1 MRDPTDTDD
10 HEAQAAEQAKKA
22 QLRRRR
28 EVDDLKWL
36 MAHAQGRRFICR
48 LLEESGVFRTS
59 FHVSGSTAAFNEG
72 KKHVGYVLTADLM
85 EFTPDAYVKLLKEY
99 QRDD

>member
-1 MRDPTDTDD
+1 MRDPLDTADQD
-10 HEAQAAEQAKKA
+10 AQAAEQAKKA
-22 QLRRRR
+22 ELRRRR
-28 EVDDLKWL
+28 EIDDFKWL

-59 FHVSGSTAAFNEG
+59 FHVSGSTAAHNEG
-72 KKHVGYVLTADLM
+72 RKHIGYILTAEAM
-85 EFTPDAYVKLLKEY
+85 EITPDAYVRLLKEY

>member
-1 MRDPTDTDD
+1 MRDPIDPALE
-10 HEAQAAEQAKKA
+10 EAQAAEQARKA
-22 QLRRRR
+22 ELRRKR
-28 EVDDLKWL
+28 EIDDLKWL

-59 FHVSGSTAAFNEG
+59 FHTSGSVAAFNEG
-72 KKHVGYVLTADLM
+72 RKHIGYVLTGEMM
-85 EFTPDAYVKLLKEY
+85 ELVPDAYVRMLKEF